1 MKKYFLLFFIILT
14 SSFIYAQKV
23 EKIGEIKEIRYRES
37 IGGAPDSP
45 NLIAVNE
52 VENIIKINNG
62 STDFTYFDLNT
73 LKGIKELEYQSTYET
88 NQIELNGIDINY
100 SASSL
105 TIEKNNTLIK
115 NIIES
120 NNSGICFILKKDNG
134 YIVYVNTGY
143 PYAID
148 TNGRTYSEDEAML
161 YLKKYDSE
169 KYEQSKKRA
178 TELNLYNDFIHNN
191 VLIWGNT
198 YYTTTE
204 IMEWFYKEAD
214 PYIFNGLIQ
223 YDNLG
228 YGYQIDFNYNRFP
241 SDVCIVNPD
250 GTRNIIFNI
259 RDYSTILS
267 TYEDGENRKYFVTGW
282 HVGFGGN
289 IYYYIAGEEYT
300 EVFRIRRTWGE
311 PDFYAMAINGYT
323 DDSYGK
329 YVNKVLP
336 TLSKADLRLLRNTIF
351 ALYGV
356 HFKSADLSKLFNKQV
371 WYKDEGKTS
380 ADVTLP
386 EHRQK
391 LVEMILKLEK

>member
-1 MKKYFLLFFIILT
+1 MKKHFLLFFIILT

-23 EKIGEIKEIRYRES
+23 EKFGEIKEIRYRES

-52 VENIIKINNG
+52 VENIIKINNR

-88 NQIELNGIDINY
+88 NQIELNGIDISY

-356 HFKSADLSKLFNKQV
+356 HFKSADLSKYFDKQV
-371 WYKDEGKTS
+371 WYTDEGKTS